1 MIKSVKIKNFLTIK
15 NLEIELSSCF
25 NAIIGESGAGKSL
38 ILKAI
43 NEIFSPKND
52 ISMIGKFDDE
62 SIISIDFESD
72 LSVYG
77 FSESNFSIKKIL
89 RKHKSNLM
97 LNDKPISSKI
107 AQNIKNN
114 IVHIVSQDYRFEL
127 FDKDRFIDIL
137 DLFIEPHIIEDYKT
151 AFDNFNET
159 EKTVKQLEA
168 KIEAISKQHPEI
180 LIELIDKTNP
190 QLDEYDVLMHK
201 RKQIKQE
208 LLLKDTL
215 QNLNSIFFTEANN
228 VYDAIIS
235 FLKKTSSF
243 ESEKILT
250 IRNSLNKILDELLL
264 IKPLLSEQTDEDIS
278 IDDIEK
284 RLFELETLQRK
295 FGKTINEILEEKKR
309 LSKLIENKVSMQ
321 EQLLKE
327 KEKLHA
333 LKDKLSYA
341 ASSLTDARKEQA
353 QLLINGVKQN
363 MVDLMMESADLDI
376 VFEKTPYSDKGQD
389 KITLLFSANKDLAKK
404 ELPKIASGGEKSRFI
419 LALFEYV
426 SNNNTIIFD
435 EIEEGTG
442 GKTLMSI
449 VSKLKKI
456 SLKNQIICI
465 THAKEVQEAA
475 DKVFRIEKAFENSN
489 TVTYL
494 CQNQM

>member
-1 MIKSVKIKNFLTIK
+1 MIKSIKIKNFLTIK
-15 NLEIELSSCF
+15 NLEIDLNSCF

-38 ILKAI
+38 VLKAI

-72 LSVYG
+72 LSAYS
-77 FSESNFSIKKIL
+77 FSDSNFSIMKIL
-89 RKHKSNLM
+89 KKNKSNLM
-97 LNDKPISSKI
+97 LNNKPISSKM

-127 FDKDRFIDIL
+127 FDKDKFLDVL
-137 DLFIEPHIIEDYKT
+137 DLFIEPNIIEDYKI
-151 AFDNFNET
+151 AFDSFNET
-159 EKTVKQLEA
+159 KKTVQEFEA
-168 KIEAISKQHPEI
+168 KIEMLDKQHPEI
-180 LIELIDKTNP
+180 LIDLIDKTNP
-190 QLDEYDVLMHK
+190 QVDEYDILINK

-208 LLLKDTL
+208 LLLKDVL
-215 QNLNSIFFTEANN
+215 QNLNSMFFAESNN
-228 VYDAIIS
+228 VYDEIIG
-235 FLKKTSSF
+235 FFKKTYSI

-264 IKPLLSEQTDEDIS
+264 IKPLFNEQTDDDVS
-278 IDDIEK
+278 IDNIEK

-309 LSKLIENKVSMQ
+309 LSRLIENKLYMQ

-341 ASSLTDARKEQA
+341 ADMLTSARKEQA
-353 QLLINGVKQN
+353 KLLVDGVKQN
-363 MVDLMMESADLDI
+363 IADLMMESADLDI
-376 VFEKTPYSDKGQD
+376 VFEKTPYSEKGQD

-404 ELPKIASGGEKSRFI
+404 ELSKIASGGEKSRFI

-465 THAKEVQEAA
+465 THAKDIQEAA

>member
-1 MIKSVKIKNFLTIK
+1 MIKSIKIKNFLTIK
-15 NLEIELSSCF
+15 NLEIDLNSRF

-38 ILKAI
+38 VLKAI

-52 ISMIGKFDDE
+52 ISMIGKFDDV

-72 LSVYG
+72 LSAYG
-77 FSESNFSIKKIL
+77 FSESNFSIMKIL
-89 RKHKSNLM
+89 KKNKSNLM
-97 LNDKPISSKI
+97 LNNKPISSKM

-127 FDKDRFIDIL
+127 FDKDKFLDVL
-137 DLFIEPHIIEDYKT
+137 DLFIEPNIIEDYKI
-151 AFDNFNET
+151 AFDSFNET
-159 EKTVKQLEA
+159 KKTVQEFEA
-168 KIEAISKQHPEI
+168 KIEMLDKQHPEI
-180 LIELIDKTNP
+180 LIDLIDKTNP
-190 QLDEYDVLMHK
+190 QVDEYDILINK

-208 LLLKDTL
+208 LLLKDVL
-215 QNLNSIFFTEANN
+215 QNLNSMFFAESNN
-228 VYDAIIS
+228 VYDEIIG
-235 FLKKTSSF
+235 FFKKTNSI

-264 IKPLLSEQTDEDIS
+264 IKPLFNEQTDDDVS
-278 IDDIEK
+278 IDNIEK

-309 LSKLIENKVSMQ
+309 LSRLIENKLYMQ

-341 ASSLTDARKEQA
+341 ADMLTSARKEQA
-353 QLLINGVKQN
+353 KLLVDGVKQN
-363 MVDLMMESADLDI
+363 IADLMMESADLDI
-376 VFEKTPYSDKGQD
+376 VFEKTPYSEKGQD

-404 ELPKIASGGEKSRFI
+404 ELSKIASGGEKSRFI

-465 THAKEVQEAA
+465 THAKDIQEAA